1 MTRLDKIVNSLIA
14 NDTEYIF
21 TEAEDGVYTS
31 IVSIGNF
38 QLLIELVYDESDELV
53 LIRGTLVL
61 GNENIHTHTYVGD
74 TYEQVF
80 YALTNLYIKT
90 NNVVK
95 KIKEFSEWK

>member
-1 MTRLDKIVNSLIA
+1 MMRLDKIVNSLIA

-21 TEAEDGVYTS
+21 AKAEDGVYTS
-31 IVSIGNF
+31 VVSVCNF

-53 LIRGTLVL
+53 LISGTLVL
-61 GNENIHTHTYVGD
+61 GNENIHTHTYVED
-74 TYEQVF
+74 TYEQVSC
-80 YALTNLYIKT
+80 ALRNLYIKA